1 MQEPLSISDGDI
13 AERLLARFG
22 VRAEAIEDLAL
33 GFDAD
38 ARVVRVRTRDGDLFL
53 KIRRGPV
60 LEAGLM
66 VPRLL
71 AARGVPHLIAPIPT
85 VTGAPFDAG
94 AVAFILF
101 PWVEGRSGG
110 ELGMSG
116 PQWRELGATVRAIH
130 DLSVGEFDPILATED
145 FELTRTGLIRR
156 LRDRIEAEEKVA
168 GDPIGRELAGCWR
181 SHRVEIDRLVAT
193 AERLAP
199 VARDRDRPTV
209 ICHADLHAWNVMVEP
224 GGEIVIVDWDSAML
238 APREHDLM
246 FVDGVAGG
254 HEADPDAF
262 FAGYGQVEIDADV
275 MDYYRVE
282 WTVQDIAEFA
292 AHVLL
297 DETAGDDDRAE
308 ATAIFVSIF
317 APGGRAAASLR
328 PRSG

>member
-1 MQEPLSISDGDI
+1 MGEPLSISDGST
-13 AERLLARFG
+13 AERLLARFD
-22 VRAEAIEDLAL
+22 VRAQAIEDLAL
-33 GFDAD
+33 GLDAD

-60 LEAGLM
+60 REAGLM

-116 PQWRELGATVRAIH
+116 PQWTELGATVRAIH
-130 DLSVGEFDPILATED
+130 DKPVAELGPILASED
-145 FELTRTGLIRR
+145 FVPTRTGLIRR
-156 LRDRIEAEEKVA
+156 LRDRFEAEEA
-168 GDPIGRELAGCWR
+168 GDPIGRELAQCWR
-181 SHRVEIDRLVAT
+181 SHREEIDRLVT
-193 AERLAP
+193 MAERLAP
-199 VARDRDRPTV
+199 VARDRGRPAV
-209 ICHADLHAWNVMVEP
+209 ICHADIHAWNVMVEP
-224 GGEIVIVDWDSAML
+224 GGGIVIVDWDSAMF
-238 APREHDLM
+238 APRERDLM

-254 HEADPDAF
+254 HEADPEAF

-297 DETAGDDDRAE
+297 DDTAGDDDRAE
-308 ATAIFVSIF
+308 TAAIFVSMF
-317 APGGRAAASLR
+317 APGGRVAASLR
-328 PRSG
+328 HGSG